1 MTRRQGNVRF
11 AAEIAA
17 DPDRIWSTIR
27 DFGRVADWNPV
38 ASSSRLVVGIDMKPG
53 VERELLTADGMSVLE
68 RLTGL
73 DDHARRLD
81 YEMLSFPFPVT
92 EQRNRITVDQAKT
105 GWSLVTFTASFV
117 AVDGAA
123 IEEIAAINRNAFAG
137 AADGIGRLLEADVR
151 PSAGSQERTP
161 AVPRSARAVPNQSK
175 DC

>member
-1 MTRRQGNVRF
+1 MTRAQGDVRF

-38 ASSSRLVVGIDMKPG
+38 ASSSRLVVGDDIKPG

-81 YEMLSFPFPVT
+81 YQMLSFPFPVT
-92 EQRNRITVDQAKT
+92 EQRNRITVDQA
-105 GWSLVTFTASFV
+105 
-117 AVDGAA
+117 
-123 IEEIAAINRNAFAG
+123 
-137 AADGIGRLLEADVR
+137 
-151 PSAGSQERTP
+151 
-161 AVPRSARAVPNQSK
+161 
-175 DC
+175 